1 MPTILMMSQSDLR
14 FGADLF
20 EGVGGNEP
28 ITLRQ
33 WPDVGLADEIDFILI
48 WGPPLKAL
56 TEFPNLKAVFS
67 LGAGVDHLGDL
78 MSLPE
83 SVPIIRFIDP
93 RLTEE
98 MTGYVL
104 LNVLRF
110 HRLDPLYRQQQQDKV
125 WDYAYP
131 KAAHDVRVG
140 IAGAGVLGLD
150 AAKTLKSLD
159 YDVAVWSRTT
169 KSLDGLKCYAGMDE
183 LEAFLAR
190 TSILVNIL
198 PLTDETRG
206 LWNAERFDQLE
217 DGAYIINSG
226 RGNSLVEADLVAA
239 LDRGKLGGVAL
250 DVFQREPLPKEH
262 AFWSHPKVVVTPHVA
277 SLTHPASI
285 AHQVALNIAKLER
298 GEAIEG
304 LVDRRRG
311 Y

>member
-20 EGVGGNEP
+20 EGVGDNEP

-33 WPDVGLADEIDFILI
+33 WPDVGALGEIDFILI
-48 WGPPLKAL
+48 WGPPLRAL
-56 TEFPNLKAVFS
+56 TDFPNLRAVFS

-78 MSLPE
+78 MALPE

-110 HRLDPLYRQQQQDKV
+110 HRLDPLYRAQQAGKV

-131 KAAHDVRVG
+131 KAAGDVRVG
-140 IAGAGVLGLD
+140 VAGAGILGLD
-150 AAKTLKSLD
+150 AAETLKLLG

-169 KSLDGLKCYAGMDE
+169 KSLDGLKCYAGKDE
-183 LEAFLAR
+183 LEAFLGR

-198 PLTDETRG
+198 PLTDETRN
-206 LWNAERFDQLE
+206 LWCAARFSQLE
-217 DGAYIINSG
+217 DGAFVINSG
-226 RGNSLVEADLVAA
+226 RGGSLVETDLLAA
-239 LDRGKLGGVAL
+239 LDSNKLAGAAL
-250 DVFQREPLPKEH
+250 DVFDTEPLPTDH
-262 AFWSHPKVVVTPHVA
+262 VLWSHPKVVITPHVA
-277 SLTHPASI
+277 SLTHPESI
-285 AHQVALNIAKLER
+285 AHQVAMNIAKLER